1 MPLESVHRTPVIR
14 AAAAAALAALA
25 RDLDVDVPRLMTMLL
40 PFAAEYA
47 RPPAARRAFCLWL
60 P

>member
-1 MPLESVHRTPVIR
+1 MPLESVHRTPVIP
-14 AAAAAALAALA
+14 AAAAAALA
-25 RDLDVDVPRLMTMLL
+25 REFDVDVPRLMTMLL

-47 RPPAARRAFCLWL
+47 RPPAARQSFCLWL